1 MKHYAVQYIDHN
13 SGEVCSDFILLTAD
27 SSNPLDWDNPVASF
41 DTIEEARVFAAESYE
56 SIIGYHNDWKSV
68 ELVVIAPTDGVVVGS
83 TV

>member
-1 MKHYAVQYIDHN
+1 MKHYTVQYIDHN
-13 SGEVCSDFILLTAD
+13 SGGVCSDFILLTTD

-41 DTIEEARVFAAESYE
+41 DTIEEAQVFAAESYE